1 MSRCENAE
9 GGEGWAN
16 RGKKILFCG
25 CSGGES
31 VGKGREI
38 FVKKI

>member
-1 MSRCENAE
+1 MAGNAPDLPPFSV
-9 GGEGWAN
+9 GG
-16 RGKKILFCG
+16 RKVLFCG

-31 VGKGREI
+31 AGKGREI